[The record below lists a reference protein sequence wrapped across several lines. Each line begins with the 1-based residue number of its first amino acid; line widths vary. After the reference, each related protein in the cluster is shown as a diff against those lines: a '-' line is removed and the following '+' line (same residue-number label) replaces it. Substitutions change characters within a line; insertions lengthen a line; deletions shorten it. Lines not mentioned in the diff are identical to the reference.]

1 MIAPLEQPG
10 TPGWANRLLPH
21 GLSLLHSPFALILCC
36 LGLFTVTWDRFAN
49 FSVGG
54 FNVKLPVV
62 AFAAAFALTFV
73 TKTSLPAAV
82 DSRRRIVLWTIGLIV
97 VAYGVGLA
105 WAVNRPAA
113 LAQFGTLILGA
124 VLPLLAITRV
134 AARGRGASVTLLDA
148 YVKGGIVAS
157 AAGVYQL
164 AAFYTGLPQ
173 PFSYSGEGGGLGR
186 ISSFA
191 YEPAYFGYY
200 LILVLGAMAARD
212 AMLHRPTPVLP
223 AAVVFGALLLCNSR
237 AVFFTLPLFILLGVR
252 RHPVGLKRIIP
263 AGLLVPIA
271 LAVVLAALLSPSTT
285 SFVQERF
292 WSVFDPTEATSNAP
306 RLDQYEVIVD
316 VIEDHP
322 QGIGPGNLLDVGPK
336 YGLRP
341 SADATSNTLVANNI
355 WLQSMLDG
363 GVLLTLVQA
372 FLILVVATFLLAR
385 AQSPV
390 AYLAAAWITIVLVAG
405 MLTSFFY
412 DVRLWAALGL
422 MLAVLTEVSERTPPP
437 RLVEPGFSAGPQPAS
452 RT

>member
-1 MIAPLEQPG
+1 MTVHLERPES
-10 TPGWANRLLPH
+10 PGWSNRLLPL
-21 GLSLLHSPFALILCC
+21 GLSPLRSPLALVLCC

-49 FSVGG
+49 VTVGG

-62 AFAAAFALTFV
+62 AFGAAFALTFV
-73 TKTSLPAAV
+73 TRTSLPAAV
-82 DSRRRIVLWTIGLIV
+82 DSRRRIILWTVGLIA
-97 VAYGVGLA
+97 VAYGIGIA

-134 AARGRGASVTLLDA
+134 AARGRGTSVTLLDA
-148 YVKGGIVAS
+148 YVKGGVVA
-157 AAGVYQL
+157 AVAGIYQL

-173 PFSYSGEGGGLGR
+173 PFSYSGEGGGFGR

-212 AMLHRPTPVLP
+212 AMLRRPTPVVP
-223 AAVVFGALLLCNSR
+223 AVLVFGALLLCNSR

-252 RHPVGLKRIIP
+252 RHPVGLKRIVP
-263 AGLLVPIA
+263 AGLVVPIA
-271 LAVVLAALLSPSTT
+271 LAVVLVVLMSPPATA
-285 SFVQERF
+285 FVDERF
-292 WSVFDPTEATSNAP
+292 GSVFDPTERTSNAP
-306 RLDQYEVIVD
+306 RLDQYEVIVN

-341 SADATSNTLVANNI
+341 TADDTSNSLVANNI

-363 GVLLTLVQA
+363 GVLLTMVQA

-385 AQSPV
+385 GQSPV
-390 AYLAAAWITIVLVAG
+390 AYLAAAWITIAVVAG

-422 MLAVLTEVSERTPPP
+422 LLAVLTEVSERTPSP
-437 RLVEPGFSAGPQPAS
+437 RRIEPGFSAGAYPAS
-452 RT
+452 RA